1 MTEKPLDEQHID
13 LLDQAALSLA
23 DAQAAGRK
31 AQELQEQ
38 LAAGRS
44 AVETLIASLFASQ
57 NASAAFSAAADAAEE
72 MHDRVE
78 EQLEGLDDRLDAV
91 FDALSDGA
99 APAAPPALP
108 ESFSLPAG
116 IGSLSDL
123 AADVEAELQQLDAEP
138 AADEP
143 GIVDTLHQTLLQISA
158 ELAELNLLADEPVVE
173 EEAVVDAVIVDEAAA
188 AAAAAMV
195 AQLVAELE
203 EPTEEPV
210 EEPAEEPVQQVSM
223 PLQEVAA
230 DRAGYNP
237 TWMALQQP
245 VAAAPAE
252 PAEAATAPLAAAAE
266 KGEGSFAPAWFK
278 ATEEKEAATAVKPA
292 PAAEPAPAA
301 PVVDEDDP
309 VEAAAR
315 ALEARRLQ
323 EETEKMA
330 AQLAE
335 AERMRLKAEEELRRI
350 LQEIEGEKRND
361 ADDDIAAAL
370 RGFRN

>member
-44 AVETLIASLFASQ
+44 AVKTLIASLFASQ

-91 FDALSDGA
+91 FDALSDGE

-108 ESFSLPAG
+108 EWFSLPAG

-203 EPTEEPV
+203 EPTEEP
-210 EEPAEEPVQQVSM
+210 AEEPVQQLSM

-245 VAAAPAE
+245 MAAAPAE

-301 PVVDEDDP
+301 PVVDEEDP
-309 VEAAAR
+309 VEIAAR